1 MITNIFDKTRPLN
14 YLILGIM
21 LFSSFITYFIYNNL
35 FANEWTSVGYA
46 IAYFFILVSSLA
58 LVNFI
63 TLKNLLTKNDNYAAL
78 LFIVFLLFFPKTF
91 QNGAVL
97 ISNFFILLAL
107 RRLISLR
114 SMKQTKEKIFDAS
127 LWIFVA
133 ALFHFWSILFLLLVF
148 ISIILHVSRDY
159 KNWLIPFIAFFTV
172 LTIFVAVNLYFEK
185 APLNYFLDKVDY
197 SFNFTY
203 FESVYQN
210 VALAIFS
217 SLILLFFVNIV
228 LTINAKPLNL
238 QSSYKKV
245 VFAFIIGL
253 TIYIFTSD
261 KDNSYLLYSL
271 MPTAVMG
278 ANFIEGIKGKI
289 VKEIV
294 IVTLIV
300 FGLFFFF
307 MTL

>member
-172 LTIFVAVNLYFEK
+172 LTIFVAVSLYFEK